1 MLLADALPNSF
12 GPYVAVMLVGFVIGG
27 LGHLFR
33 SQWMIAIG
41 IATILTSIVL
51 FQIAAGGSGDES
63 LPPPTPQGGG

>member
-1 MLLADALPNSF
+1 MLLGDVLPDTF
-12 GPYVAVMLVGFVIGG
+12 GPYVAVMLAGFVVGG

-51 FQIAAGGSGDES
+51 FQIAAGGSSDE
-63 LPPPTPQGGG
+63 LPPPTP